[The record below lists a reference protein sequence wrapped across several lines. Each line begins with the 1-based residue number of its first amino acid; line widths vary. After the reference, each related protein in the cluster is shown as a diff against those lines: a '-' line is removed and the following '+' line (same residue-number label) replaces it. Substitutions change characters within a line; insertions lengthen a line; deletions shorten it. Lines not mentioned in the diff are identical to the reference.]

1 VKRTAPTPLAFHG
14 IGIRA
19 RDPEA
24 LARRLRRL
32 LGWDVLRRTS
42 REVVLGG
49 GPELFIAIRKG
60 SPDGTAGVDELHL
73 AVEGIRRSRRKTKE
87 DPLGGDSWAAEIAG
101 PLTLVIREPKRAP
114 AKRWAKRRSRV

>member
-49 GPELFIAIRKG
+49 GPELFIAIRRG
-60 SPDGTAGVDELHL
+60 SPGGTEGVDELHL
-73 AVEGIRRSRRKTKE
+73 AVEGIPRSRRKTEE
-87 DPLGGDSWAAEIAG
+87 DPLGGDSWSAAIG
-101 PLTLVIREPKRAP
+101 NGLTLTVREPKRAP
-114 AKRWAKRRSRV
+114 ARRWVKKRTTV